1 MESLLSHE
9 IADDK
14 IPLARK
20 IRGEQIRLVF
30 LHSPT
35 TTIASLFA
43 TLCVIWV
50 ISDQAPTSLWMPWC
64 LAMLTHQAMRVVH
77 YRRFCRA
84 NPSDQY
90 DDKWGRLYV
99 RTIVVAGLLWG
110 SAGVLLYVPDSS
122 ITLTYLAMLLFCI
135 VAVST
140 GSLAIYA
147 PAFYILS
154 VLTVTPFVVRT
165 FIGGSAFEFALGIPI
180 AIGTLAALSFGRRV
194 NQLVHESIRRRFE
207 NMDLIAELKRQK
219 LIADTARLQ
228 AEAANRSK
236 TQFFAAASHDL
247 RQPLHALGLFTAALS
262 EKVLDSGVLN
272 VIKNINTSVNTLEG
286 LFHELLDISKIDAG
300 VIRAEITDFPIDR
313 VLDRLRLEF
322 EPEAFE
328 KGLRLRVRKSGA
340 AVHSDPIL
348 VERVLRNLLANAIRY
363 TSEGG
368 IVLGCRTRDDKL
380 RVEVWD
386 TGLGITRDQRE
397 RIFEEFYQI
406 GNPERS
412 GRKGLGL
419 GLAIVRRLVHLL
431 GTDIRLVSQPGRG
444 TVFRFDLPRG
454 RATKTECSPDQ
465 RGAHALTNLR
475 GRLIVV
481 IDDEN
486 TIVEGMRVLLAGWG
500 ADVIC
505 STTGIDI
512 LERVHE
518 AGRLPDLIIA
528 DYRLAETETGTQVIE
543 RLRNELD
550 PEIPAI
556 LITGSAT
563 PERVEEAK
571 SHGYHLLVKPVLP
584 AKLRTLINFKLRT
597 AAA

>member
-1 MESLLSHE
+1 
-9 IADDK
+9 
-14 IPLARK
+14 
-20 IRGEQIRLVF
+20 
-30 LHSPT
+30 
-35 TTIASLFA
+35 
-43 TLCVIWV
+43 
-50 ISDQAPTSLWMPWC
+50 
-64 LAMLTHQAMRVVH
+64 
-77 YRRFCRA
+77 
-84 NPSDQY
+84 
-90 DDKWGRLYV
+90 
-99 RTIVVAGLLWG
+99 
-110 SAGVLLYVPDSS
+110 VLLYVPDSS

-154 VLTVTPFVVRT
+154 VLAVTPFVVRT

-272 VIKNINTSVNTLEG
+272 VIKNINTSVNALEG

-313 VLDRLRLEF
+313 VLDRLRPEF

-368 IVLGCRTRDDKL
+368 IVLGCRTRNDKL

-454 RATKTECSPDQ
+454 RATKTERGADQ
-465 RGAHALTNLR
+465 RGAHAPTNLR

-584 AKLRTLINFKLRT
+584 AKLRTLINFKLRGT